1 MSSLGTPNTQTVALL
16 DLQDSLTVASL
27 SSWQCVAER
36 LSNRLNHPVSLIQE
50 AELDDKTES
59 YRSQIEY
66 FVGHGHLRFV
76 IVPLGSSSVNQVPI
90 QSALAWLRSQSD
102 SENYSAVEIHLAH
115 AWSHDEWAE
124 TVLDSVFDFPQNN
137 EPTNGAQSE
146 MPPRTNVVLVGDG
159 TSAYAKELAL
169 LAYSLQQRLPELQV
183 EYSFLSSAQPNIS
196 RMLCKSQR
204 DADARLSILPWRL
217 DSDSGMR
224 LRQLCQTEAE
234 KAQLQWL
241 QLDFANHPSII
252 HVLLGKYLSA
262 LHLRSAERYFRFNSK
277 EPTRNV
283 SLGNAIAE
291 LDRRIDS
298 MLPSEYQGRT
308 DDVKPTSMGSAS
320 LKRDHSGRVAWDEI
334 WTSFCDLAMAG
345 GPPHR
350 GKLLE
355 AVTREE
361 VSNNLEAYHLV
372 VQEIERGIAMVTGLP
387 TVQSNALGWVGI
399 ACDDEQMACWLLRAI
414 IVENVMVR
422 REENILYVPAGP
434 GFSIQREIKNVITS
448 VAKTVHYWRAHL
460 RMRDQSA

>member
-1 MSSLGTPNTQTVALL
+1 LGTTNTQTVALL

-36 LSNRLNHPVSLIQE
+36 LSNRLNHPVALIPE

-59 YRSQIEY
+59 YRSQLEY
-66 FVGHGHLRFV
+66 FVGKGHLRFV

-90 QSALAWLRSQSD
+90 RSALAWLRSQSD
-102 SENYSAVEIHLAH
+102 SEGYAALKLHLAH

-124 TVLDSVFDFPQNN
+124 TVLDSVFDPAHIGECSNDAHIA
-137 EPTNGAQSE
+137 ETS
-146 MPPRTNVVLVGDG
+146 RTNIVLVGDG
-159 TSAYAKELAL
+159 TAVYSEELAM

-183 EYSFLSSAQPNIS
+183 EYSFIDSTHPSIS
-196 RMLCKSQR
+196 RLLCQSQR
-204 DADARLSILPWRL
+204 DANARLLILPWRL
-217 DSDSGMR
+217 DSDSSIR
-224 LRQLCQTEAE
+224 LQQLCQTEAE
-234 KAQLQWL
+234 KAKLLWL
-241 QLDFANHPSII
+241 QLDFANQPSII

-262 LHLRSAERYFRFNSK
+262 LHLRSAERYFRLNS
-277 EPTRNV
+277 EAPTGSG
-283 SLGNAIAE
+283 SLGGAIAE

-308 DDVKPTSMGSAS
+308 DEVKPTSMGSAS
-320 LKRDHSGRVAWDEI
+320 LKRDSAGCVAWNEI

-387 TVQSNALGWVGI
+387 TIQSNALGWVGI
-399 ACDDEQMACWLLRAI
+399 ACDDEQMASWLLRAI

-422 REENILYVPAGP
+422 RERNILFVPAGP
-434 GFSIQREIKNVITS
+434 DFCIQREIKNVITS

-460 RMRDQSA
+460 RMRDQ

>member
-1 MSSLGTPNTQTVALL
+1 LSPLGTTNTQTVALL

-27 SSWQCVAER
+27 TSWQCVAER
-36 LSNRLNHPVSLIQE
+36 LSNRLNHPVVLIPE

-59 YRSQIEY
+59 YRSQFEY
-66 FVGHGHLRFV
+66 FVGKGHLRFV
-76 IVPLGSSSVNQVPI
+76 IVPLGSSSVNQIPI
-90 QSALAWLRSQSD
+90 QSAMAWLRSQSG
-102 SENYSAVEIHLAH
+102 SESYEAIELHLAH

-124 TVLDSVFDFPQNN
+124 TVLDSVFDRAHTGELSNDSHIA
-137 EPTNGAQSE
+137 ETS
-146 MPPRTNVVLVGDG
+146 RTNIVLVGEG
-159 TSAYAKELAL
+159 TPAYAKELAL

-183 EYSFLSSAQPNIS
+183 EYSFIGSTHPSIS
-196 RMLCKSQR
+196 RVLCKSQR
-204 DADARLSILPWRL
+204 DANARLLILPWRL
-217 DSDSGMR
+217 NSDSSLQ
-224 LRQLCQTEAE
+224 LRQLCQIEAE
-234 KAQLQWL
+234 KPQLRWL
-241 QLDFANHPSII
+241 QLDFKDHPSII

-262 LHLRSAERYFRFNSK
+262 LHLRSAERYFRSNSVN
-277 EPTRNV
+277 PTWNG
-283 SLGNAIAE
+283 SLGDAIAE

-308 DDVKPTSMGSAS
+308 DEVKPTSMGSAS
-320 LKRDHSGRVAWDEI
+320 LKRDSAGRVAWDEI

-361 VSNNLEAYHLV
+361 VNNNLEAYRLV
-372 VQEIERGIAMVTGLP
+372 VQEIERGIEMVTGLP

-460 RMRDQSA
+460 RMRDQ

>member
-1 MSSLGTPNTQTVALL
+1 MSSLGTPSTQTVALL

-36 LSNRLNHPVSLIQE
+36 LSIRLNHPVVLIPD

-59 YRSQIEY
+59 FRSQLEHFASRGY
-66 FVGHGHLRFV
+66 LRFV

-102 SENYSAVEIHLAH
+102 SESYKAIELHLAH

-124 TVLDSVFDFPQNN
+124 TVLDSVFDPPQNN
-137 EPTNGAQSE
+137 DPSNDTQHDMSY
-146 MPPRTNVVLVGDG
+146 RTNIALVGDG
-159 TSAYAKELAL
+159 TSAYARELAL
-169 LAYSLQQRLPELQV
+169 LAYSLQQRVPELQV
-183 EYSFLSSAQPNIS
+183 EYSYLTSAHPNIS
-196 RMLCKSQR
+196 RVLCKSQR
-204 DADARLSILPWRL
+204 DANARLLILPWRL
-217 DSDSGMR
+217 DSDSNMR
-224 LRQLCQTEAE
+224 LQQLCQSEAE
-234 KAQLQWL
+234 KPRLHWL
-241 QLDFANHPSII
+241 QVDFANHPSII

-262 LHLRSAERYFRFNSK
+262 LHLRSAERYFRFNS
-277 EPTRNV
+277 EEQAWNG

-308 DDVKPTSMGSAS
+308 DHVKPTSMGSAS

-361 VSNNLEAYHLV
+361 VSNNLEAYNLV